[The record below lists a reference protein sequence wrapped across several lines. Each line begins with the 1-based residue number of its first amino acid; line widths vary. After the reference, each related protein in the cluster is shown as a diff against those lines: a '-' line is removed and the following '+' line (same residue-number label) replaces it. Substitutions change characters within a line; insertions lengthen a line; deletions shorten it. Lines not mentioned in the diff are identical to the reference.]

1 MNNGFLGA
9 ETRFKK
15 PPSDTLVNSAFAYE
29 LECSRYVM
37 TGLSIADLA
46 HVMNLSMD
54 GVVKPD
60 VASALLQGL
69 RDVHL
74 EGEEQITLDPAVG
87 DSYNNRDKYLQS
99 KLPSLSGYI
108 HIGRARREASTLAW
122 QLACREKMLEVYQ
135 ALTKL
140 VATFNDVIAEH
151 HATYMADFTY
161 LQHAQPTTLAHY
173 LQGFQMPLSRD
184 LDRVEN
190 AINMVNQS
198 PACSGSVNGSQIPMD
213 RYRIAELLEFPKVI
227 EHTRDA
233 MWAPD
238 MCLDLMLPL
247 NSIMTTLDR
256 ISEEFIVWNSAEFS
270 YLQLDDAHT
279 RTSVI
284 MPQKK
289 NPYGLAYIRGQ
300 ARALNGSMMSLL
312 SCNQTIS
319 GQPDNR
325 LYAYGEL
332 PRAMD
337 YVVQCLALFEETLS
351 AATFNKDQLA
361 KAAADNFI
369 ISTDLCDML
378 VKHAE
383 LDNRSAHKIIGRA
396 VRNAIDENTAVL
408 TLDGVSKA
416 ASELSITLPNI
427 SQSAFDEVSNIAS
440 LIMLRKGV
448 GSAHPESV
456 SALASKITERL
467 NAANTYAM
475 SLDFSGFE
483 QRFMARVSDYINVL
497 EGECER

>member
-15 PPSDTLVNSAFAYE
+15 PPSETLVNSAFAYE

-37 TGLSIADLA
+37 KGLSIADLA
-46 HVMNLSMD
+46 HVMNLSQD
-54 GVVKPD
+54 EVIQPD
-60 VASALLQGL
+60 VALALIKGLQ
-69 RDVHL
+69 DVHL
-74 EGEEQITLDPAVG
+74 RGTDVIPLDPAVG

-99 KLPSLSGYI
+99 ELPALSGYI

-122 QLACREKMLEVYQ
+122 QLCCREKMLNVHK

-140 VATFNDVIAEH
+140 VATFNDVIAQH
-151 HATYMADFTY
+151 HTTYMADFTY

-173 LQGFQMPLSRD
+173 LQGFQMPLTRD

-190 AINMVNQS
+190 ALKMVNQS

-213 RYRIAELLEFPKVI
+213 RYRIAELLEFPAVI

-256 ISEEFIVWNSAEFS
+256 VSEEFIVWNSAEFA
-270 YLQLDDAHT
+270 YLELDDAHT

-300 ARALNGSMMSLL
+300 ARALNGTMMSLL

-337 YVVQCLALFEETLS
+337 YVEQCLALFEETLR
-351 AATFNKDQLA
+351 AARFDKSQLA

-378 VKHAE
+378 VKHAG
-383 LDNRSAHKIIGRA
+383 LDNRSAHKIIARA
-396 VRNAIDENTAVL
+396 VRNALENAQTKL
-408 TLDGVSKA
+408 TLSAVMTA
-416 ASELSITLPNI
+416 ASQLAIVLPAI
-427 SQSAFDEVSNIAS
+427 SQDVFDEVSNIPS
-440 LIMLRKGV
+440 LIMLRQGV
-448 GSAHPESV
+448 GSAHPDSV
-456 SALASKITERL
+456 KSLASKTARRISLAEDYANEL
-467 NAANTYAM
+467 N
-475 SLDFSGFE
+475 FEHFE
-483 QRFMARVSDYINVL
+483 QRFLNRVNEYIAFL
-497 EGECER
+497 EGQCER